1 MNAKRSIIA
10 ELKRR
15 KVLVPRAITLVL
27 LIGFPIAVVMA
38 WIYDVTPRGSN
49 ATQTQWLRWRR
60 RRRSRLAPPPWTRV
74 RPPRR
79 PASRKSIAVLP
90 FTDLSPQRD
99 QEYFSD
105 GIAEEILDALV
116 KLKDLKV
123 AGRTSSFSFRKR

>member
-1 MNAKRSIIA
+1 
-10 ELKRR
+10 
-15 KVLVPRAITLVL
+15 
-27 LIGFPIAVVMA
+27 
-38 WIYDVTPRGSN
+38 
-49 ATQTQWLRWRR
+49 
-60 RRRSRLAPPPWTRV
+60 
-74 RPPRR
+74 
-79 PASRKSIAVLP
+79 VLP

>member
-1 MNAKRSIIA
+1 VDLRRDAARIKRNADA
-10 ELKRR
+10 VVAMAL
-15 KVLVPRAITLVL
+15 PP
-27 LIGFPIAVVMA
+27 PIAVGA
-38 WIYDVTPRGSN
+38 
-49 ATQTQWLRWRR
+49 
-60 RRRSRLAPPPWTRV
+60 PPWTRA